1 MAQLLK
7 FLLVGLAN
15 TGVGLLCIW
24 GAMGF
29 LRLNEVAANFFGYA
43 IGLVFSFTLNR
54 SWTFTHSET
63 ASRSFPRWVVAAM
76 LAYVVNLAI
85 VLVALRLAEVDPYL
99 AQPLGI
105 GPTPQS
111 CSWQAGPAFF
121 DTPPFVARDQL
132 NATAPPLRSDAEH
145 CRPIL

>member
-105 GPTPQS
+105 GAYTAIMFL
-111 CSWQAGPAFF
+111 AGRYYVFVHPALCCKR
-121 DTPPFVARDQL
+121 PIKC
-132 NATAPPLRSDAEH
+132 NSAPAPLR
-145 CRPIL
+145 R

>member
-24 GAMGF
+24 GAMWF
-29 LRLNEVAANFFGYA
+29 LQLNEVVANFFGYA

-54 SWTFTHSET
+54 FWTFTHSE
-63 ASRSFPRWVVAAM
+63 AVSRSFPRWLVAAT

-85 VLVALRLAEVDPYL
+85 VLVVLRLTEIDPYL

-105 GPTPQS
+105 GPY
-111 CSWQAGPAFF
+111 
-121 DTPPFVARDQL
+121 
-132 NATAPPLRSDAEH
+132 TAIMFLACRFYVFRASRPLFQESN
-145 CRPIL
+145 